1 VQRAKSKLTAQAVGA
16 YGEKVVEAELLR
28 HGWMPANVNKTVS
41 NAEAFDI
48 LAHKGRS
55 ILKLRVKACGPET
68 VGFVFPPF
76 EPNRVIDNNDFT
88 ILVKMGEKRECDE
101 IFIIPTKDLHKDIRA
116 YAEPALARGLKNKRW
131 TLQFA
136 DHPKGARPNFGFAQ
150 KWAKYR
156 GDWQV
161 LEIGRAG

>member
-1 VQRAKSKLTAQAVGA
+1 VDTAKPKLTAQAIGA

-28 HGWMPANVNKTVS
+28 HGWMPANVNKTVP

-48 LAHKGRS
+48 LAHKGRT
-55 ILKLRVKACGPET
+55 ILKLRVKACGPKT

-76 EPNRVIDNNDFT
+76 EAERVIDDNDFT
-88 ILVKMGEKRECDE
+88 VLVRMAEEREDDE
-101 IFIIPTKDLHKDIRA
+101 IFILPTKDLQEDIGV
-116 YAEPALARGLKNKRW
+116 YAKPALARGLKNKRW

-136 DHPKGARPNFGFAQ
+136 DHAKGERPNFGFAQ

-156 GDWQV
+156 GNWQV
-161 LEIGRAG
+161 LEVDTAG